1 MRQAF
6 AAVWRALRLWWHD
19 SFLFILLNIG
29 WLVMQIPVITAPAAT
44 AALYSV
50 ARRASQGDFLT
61 PGDALTEMRR
71 LFVPALKWGLL
82 NLVILGTGA
91 ANFYLY
97 RDADGVFWML
107 LRGLWGGIGAL
118 WLAINCFYWPFWLEQ
133 DQPTL
138 RRTLYNCCV
147 LLAKR
152 PIYALSICLI
162 TLVVATISIALTVPF
177 GAALMTWIALIGTT
191 AVEDELARVR
201 AINAAASPLTEVTG

>member
-29 WLVMQIPVITAPAAT
+29 WLVMQIPVITGPAAT

-50 ARRASQGDFLT
+50 ARKASQGDFLT
-61 PGDALTEMRR
+61 PADALAEMRR
-71 LFVPALKWGLL
+71 LFIPAIKWGVL
-82 NLVILGTGA
+82 NLGILGTVA

-97 RDADGVFWML
+97 READGIYWML

-133 DQPTL
+133 DQPTM
-138 RRTLYNCCV
+138 RQTLYNCCV

-152 PIYALSICLI
+152 PIYALSIFLI
-162 TLVVATISIALTVPF
+162 TLVVAAISIGLTLPF

-201 AINAAASPLTEVTG
+201 AAHAAASNLLEANG